1 MEINLLNGSKIT
13 HSHFQDERNFR
24 IARASQLSVMKTV
37 LPKDQWPTYEEDLEK
52 GRYLH
57 PYIEEVEKEFSEQA
71 EWNKQ

>member
-1 MEINLLNGSKIT
+1 
-13 HSHFQDERNFR
+13 
-24 IARASQLSVMKTV
+24 MKTV

-57 PYIEEVEKEFSEQA
+57 SYIEEVEKEFAEQA